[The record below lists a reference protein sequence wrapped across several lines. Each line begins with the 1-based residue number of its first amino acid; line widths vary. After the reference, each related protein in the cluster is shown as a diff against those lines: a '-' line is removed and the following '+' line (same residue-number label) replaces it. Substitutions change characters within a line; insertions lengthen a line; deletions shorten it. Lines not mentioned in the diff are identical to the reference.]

1 MPESPRVKLE
11 LADFGRR
18 LREKRIA
25 AGIGQREI
33 ARLAR
38 VNRSHVQNIELRG
51 ANTSLATIVLLADAI
66 GCEVIELFKPAPGR

>member
-1 MPESPRVKLE
+1 MPESLRVRSE

-25 AGIGQREI
+25 AQIGQREI
-33 ARLAR
+33 ARLAG
-38 VNRSHVQNIELRG
+38 VNRSHVQNIELHG

-66 GCEVIELFKPAPGR
+66 GCEVADLFQR